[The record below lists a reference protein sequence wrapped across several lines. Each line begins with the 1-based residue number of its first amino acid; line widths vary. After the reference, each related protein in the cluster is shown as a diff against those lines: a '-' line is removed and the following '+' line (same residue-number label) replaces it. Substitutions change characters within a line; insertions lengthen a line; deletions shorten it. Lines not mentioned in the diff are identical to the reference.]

1 MSKICKLAKSIYIS
15 WLNFYVNC
23 KRVTQKRWQ
32 RSDFEAYR
40 CVRDNCHTKHSMDA
54 VEAAYSFHDGTNV
67 ICMRLKRKQ
76 QFVLRITSFQILSV

>member
-1 MSKICKLAKSIYIS
+1 
-15 WLNFYVNC
+15 
-23 KRVTQKRWQ
+23 
-32 RSDFEAYR
+32 
-40 CVRDNCHTKHSMDA
+40 MDA